1 LQAIGERTHQ
11 RTCAASRWGYISL
24 PPKQLAAYG
33 RALVGVDLLAP
44 PVAKILRPP
53 LAAKAQLLRLHA
65 QACRLAETKPDVIVH
80 REVARALEQDML
92 LPLVTCL
99 AVKDVQRVTEAKRHH
114 SRIMVQFEDALAA
127 HRERP
132 LRITDLCL
140 AIGVS
145 EHDLRISCED
155 ILGMSPG
162 RYLRLRRLNMVHT
175 ALRSPDRAAAS
186 IAQTARRYGY
196 WQPKSFAASYRQVFG
211 ETPSTTAYRSRGRD
225 PDCPNLHRRS
235 KRSFSP

>member
-1 LQAIGERTHQ
+1 
-11 RTCAASRWGYISL
+11 
-24 PPKQLAAYG
+24 
-33 RALVGVDLLAP
+33 
-44 PVAKILRPP
+44 
-53 LAAKAQLLRLHA
+53 
-65 QACRLAETKPDVIVH
+65 
-80 REVARALEQDML
+80 
-92 LPLVTCL
+92 
-99 AVKDVQRVTEAKRHH
+99 VQRVTEAKRHH